1 MLLLATQ
8 AEPQMLAY
16 SHPHLGRLVQPFHY
30 PRIADTA
37 GRGVPWAADNAAF
50 GGFEGQTVER
60 FCRMVPALC
69 GLPNCLFVVCP
80 DVVGDAEAT
89 DGLFA
94 EWSPRIRALGLP
106 LAYVLQ
112 ERGEDVDPRRI
123 PWSEVEAIFIGCA
136 ADRVKLGPS
145 VRTVARLAKERGKWV
160 HMGRVNSARR
170 ITYAQEI
177 GCDSVDGTSW
187 VRWRERYLQGGLDLL
202 SSLSR

>member
-8 AEPQMLAY
+8 AEPQMRAFA
-16 SHPHLGRLVQPFHY
+16 HPHLGRLVQPFHY

-37 GRGVPWAADNAAF
+37 GRGVPWAADNGAF
-50 GGFEGQTVER
+50 GGFQGETVER
-60 FCRMVPALC
+60 FCRMSTALH

-89 DGLFA
+89 DALFE
-94 EWSPRIRALGLP
+94 EWSPLLRGLGLP

-123 PWSEVEAIFIGCA
+123 PWAEVEAIFIGCA
-136 ADRVKLGPS
+136 EDAVKLGAG
-145 VRTVARLAKERGKWV
+145 VRTAARMARERGKWL

-170 ITYAQEI
+170 IRYAHEI

-187 VRWRERYLQGGLDLL
+187 VRWRDRYMADGLALL
-202 SSLSR
+202 SSL